1 MHQGLIDIKL
11 LASDALYSATL
22 YVRALK
28 ASKETLEVADVDG
41 CLINR

>member
-11 LASDALYSATL
+11 LASDALYSAIL